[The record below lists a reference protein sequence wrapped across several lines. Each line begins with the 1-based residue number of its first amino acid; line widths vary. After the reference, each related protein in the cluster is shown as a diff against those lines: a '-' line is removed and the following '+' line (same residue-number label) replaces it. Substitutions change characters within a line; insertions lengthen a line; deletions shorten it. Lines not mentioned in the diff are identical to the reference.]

1 MRKKSFLLSYIV
13 VVITTIITIIT
24 INYFTLKI
32 LDGTRAF
39 TAGESSFTKG
49 QQEATRFLTLY
60 IFTKNEDYFHKFN
73 SNLRIPISDSLAR
86 INLDHKG
93 PEEISRK
100 HFINGGNSAYDVEKM
115 IWIYKNFKDAAA
127 FKSAVDIWKEADLL
141 IMDLE
146 RIGNDIHQKIST
158 QNLIQEPEERKL
170 ALQVNSISEELT
182 RKGKEF
188 DAVLG
193 RSIRYINNVALYFI
207 TIGAI
212 LMILCIVLYSA
223 FFIRRLSALQ
233 KKTNQQNQFLTQ
245 INNEL
250 DMFTY
255 SVSHDLRAPITSLKG
270 LIKLAEMEKKPE
282 VLKEYHTMMHT
293 LISRQDAFIQ
303 EIINFSKN
311 KRMEVVNED
320 IELAPFFNHI
330 ISDLQFMV
338 EDKEVNF
345 NMDVRI
351 NKIYSNLF
359 RLNIVFSNLVS
370 NAIKY
375 HDPEK
380 KVIEIGINAD
390 QEGQFNI
397 FTIED
402 NGSGIEEQYQSK
414 IFDMFFVTNH
424 HEKGTGIGLYL
435 VKEIIT
441 KLNGTID
448 VHSVY
453 MQGTKFI
460 IKLPV
465 YHQTH

>member
-1 MRKKSFLLSYIV
+1 MHKKSFLVSYIV
-13 VVITTIITIIT
+13 VIITTIITIIT
-24 INYFTLKI
+24 INYFALKI

-49 QQEATRFLTLY
+49 QQEATRCLTLY
-60 IFTKNEDYFHKFN
+60 IFTKNEDYFKKFN
-73 SNLRIPISDSLAR
+73 TNLHIPISDSLAR
-86 INLDHKG
+86 INLDQKG

-100 HFINGGNSAYDVEKM
+100 HFINGGNSSYDVEKM

-146 RIGNDIHQKIST
+146 KTGNDIHQKILK
-158 QNLIQEPEERKL
+158 QKLIQDQEEKNL
-170 ALQVNSISEELT
+170 ALQVNSISDQLT
-182 RKGKEF
+182 KKGKEF
-188 DAVLG
+188 DAVLAK
-193 RSIRYINNVALYFI
+193 SIRYINNVTLYFI

-223 FFIRRLSALQ
+223 FFIKKLSALQ
-233 KKTNQQNQFLTQ
+233 KKTNSQNQFLTQ

-270 LIKLAEMEKKPE
+270 LIKLAETEKKPE
-282 VLKEYHTMMHT
+282 VLKEYYTMMHT
-293 LISRQDAFIQ
+293 LTSRQDAFIQ

-311 KRMEVVNED
+311 KRIEVINED
-320 IELAPFFNHI
+320 IELIPFFNHI

-338 EDKEVNF
+338 EDKEVDF
-345 NMDVRI
+345 SMDISI

-359 RLNIVFSNLVS
+359 RLNIIFSNLVS

-375 HDPEK
+375 YDSEK
-380 KVIEIGINAD
+380 KLIKIKIKAY

-397 FTIED
+397 FTVED
-402 NGSGIEEQYQSK
+402 NGSGIEEQHQAK

-435 VKEIIT
+435 VKEIVT

-448 VHSVY
+448 VYSIY
-453 MQGTKFI
+453 KQGTCFT
-460 IKLPV
+460 IKLPLNN
-465 YHQTH
+465 QLG